1 MGSYCVTLFDTIENP
16 GDGDAC
22 FNTAVKNLTIN
33 KGSAYK
39 IVFKLTKENA
49 DVSLVGFALR
59 GQIRP
64 SSNSSTVL
72 LDMSTANMLLE
83 INNSNSTIVMRLPES
98 FTRRVTQSFASYDI
112 EILSGSGDAYKIVAG
127 LITFIPEVTQ

>member
-1 MGSYCVTLFDTIENP
+1 MGSYCVTVFDTIENP
-16 GDGDAC
+16 GEGDVC

-33 KGSAYK
+33 KGSSYRIIYK
-39 IVFKLTKENA
+39 VTKENA
-49 DVSLVGFALR
+49 DVNLLGFALR

-64 SSNSSTVL
+64 SSNSPVVL

-98 FTRRVTQSFASYDI
+98 FTRRVSQSLASYDI
-112 EILSGSGDAYKIVAG
+112 EILSGTGDAYKIVSG

>member
-1 MGSYCVTLFDTIENP
+1 MGSYCVTVFDTIENP

-33 KGSAYK
+33 KGSSYK
-39 IVFKLTKENA
+39 IIYKLTKENA
-49 DVSLVGFALR
+49 NVNLSGFALR

-64 SSNSSTVL
+64 SSNSSTIL
-72 LDMSTANMLLE
+72 LDLSTANMLLE
-83 INNSNSTIVMRLPES
+83 INNSNSTIIMRLPES
-98 FTRRVTQSFASYDI
+98 FTRRVSQSFASYDI
-112 EILSGSGDAYKIVAG
+112 EILSGTGDAYKIVAG

>member
-1 MGSYCVTLFDTIENP
+1 MGSYCVTVFDTIENP
-16 GDGDAC
+16 GEGDAC

-33 KGSAYK
+33 KGSSYRIIYK
-39 IVFKLTKENA
+39 VTKENA
-49 DVSLVGFALR
+49 DVNLLGFALR

-64 SSNSSTVL
+64 SSNSPVVL

-98 FTRRVTQSFASYDI
+98 FTRRVSQSLASYDI
-112 EILSGSGDAYKIVAG
+112 EILSGTGDAYKIVSG